1 MRGYRRALEVVI
13 VAVLSVTAM
22 FSCGPK
28 SPQVMNNASK
38 EQPPMNDSGSP
49 IHLISFAEQ
58 PAAKG
63 QPILLQVHIINE
75 SQSPLAILND
85 LDSINIPKDPPG
97 SGIAPNTDLTHV
109 DFGASGAGQFVK
121 VGPGESVKVTLILT
135 DSQLA
140 QLERVKAVK
149 VPVKFRDGNND
160 QAEVKTLLLQSK
172 VYKAYGA

>member
-1 MRGYRRALEVVI
+1 
-13 VAVLSVTAM
+13 
-22 FSCGPK
+22 
-28 SPQVMNNASK
+28 
-38 EQPPMNDSGSP
+38 MNDSGSP
-49 IHLISFAEQ
+49 IQMIAFAEP

-75 SQSPLAILND
+75 SQSPLAIMNE

-97 SGIAPNTDLTHV
+97 NGIAPNTDLTHV

-121 VGPGESVKVTLILT
+121 VAPGECVKVTLILT

-149 VPVKFRDGNND
+149 VSVKFRDGDND
-160 QAEVKTLLLQSK
+160 QSEVKTLLLQGK
-172 VYKAYGA
+172 VHKAHGA